1 MNLQQQKAQV
11 LDLVIEL
18 AKAPQNAEA
27 ITAEFLMS
35 RLKGKNID
43 QLPEGLRKLLLLEI
57 LPQASATE
65 GQTSI
70 STPTKRNQFSEVY
83 SGEHCKLEVRS
94 SGRLGREVRLT
105 INAGSSL
112 EKAFYEINQKSQEK
126 YGRKAIYKGT
136 LYKDIGVKETLKE
149 TKVIT
154 FTPVVK
160 NSSNNAKFGDA
171 SQDALLKENGMDWV
185 DRPYITAATG
195 AFRVAKG
202 FPKDAANI
210 GSATD
215 GGDLLMGLVVRAR
228 SGGVGSHPIGVSD
241 YSSYD
246 DGCND
251 LVVAAGSSP
260 SN

>member
-1 MNLQQQKAQV
+1 MNLQQQKAEV
-11 LDLVIEL
+11 LDLVGEL

-35 RLKGKNID
+35 RLQGKKLD
-43 QLPEGLRKLLLLEI
+43 ELPDGLRKLLLEI
-57 LPQASATE
+57 LPQASATQ

-112 EKAFYEINQKSQEK
+112 EKAFDEINQKSQEK
-126 YGRKAIYKGT
+126 YGRDAIYKGT
-136 LYKDIGVKETLKE
+136 LYNDEGVKEILKE

-160 NSSNNAKFGDA
+160 NSSNKAKFGDA
-171 SQDALLKENGMDWV
+171 SQDALLKDSGMDWV

-202 FPKDAANI
+202 FPKDADNI
-210 GSATD
+210 GSETD
-215 GGDLLMGLVVRAR
+215 RGDLLKGLVARAR
-228 SGGVGSHPIGVSD
+228 SGAVGSDGDGV
-241 YSSYD
+241 D
-246 DGCND
+246 DGYCYGVARRD

>member
-11 LDLVIEL
+11 LDLVGEL

-35 RLKGKNID
+35 RLQGEKLD
-43 QLPEGLRKLLLLEI
+43 QLPDGLRKLLLEI
-57 LPQASATE
+57 LPQASVTE

-83 SGEHCKLEVRS
+83 SGEHCKLEVKS

-112 EKAFYEINQKSQEK
+112 EKAFDEINQKSQEK
-126 YGRKAIYKGT
+126 YGRDAIYRGD
-136 LYKDIGVKETLKE
+136 LYSDEGVKEILKE

-160 NSSNNAKFGDA
+160 NSSNKDKFGDA
-171 SQDALLKENGMDWV
+171 SQDALLKENAMDWV

-195 AFRVAKG
+195 AFRVGKG
-202 FPKDAANI
+202 FPKEADNI
-210 GSATD
+210 GSTTD
-215 GGDLLMGLVVRAR
+215 RGDLLKGLIARAR
-228 SGGVGSHPIGVSD
+228 SGAVRSDDYGVIGYIYHD
-241 YSSYD
+241 DNCYD
-246 DGCND
+246 F
-251 LVVAAGSSP
+251 VVAAGSSP